1 MGGGM
6 DFFLDN
12 WIQTVIIS
20 LISGGFVGFITYL
33 VRVNDQNSL
42 KKKLRTYI
50 YVEINQ
56 LHNHINE
63 VMLKQIDSKDAWF
76 RMQVST
82 GIDLIFFRN
91 EKVKESLID
100 LDEDETLAIVA
111 FYRFYISMENK
122 FSLYSRHLQ
131 EKMNMQKQGR
141 PTEEII
147 AAQDLL
153 IDCTNVLESDYK
165 DLQNVFNEI
174 KKSKEFQTVQKKYK
188 LESK

>member
-1 MGGGM
+1 M

-33 VRVNDQNSL
+33 VRVNDQNIL

-63 VMLKQIDSKDAWF
+63 VMLKQIDSKDDWF

-91 EKVKESLID
+91 EKVRESLID

-188 LESK
+188 LVSK